1 MKVIWVTNGW
11 IPYIAES
18 VGLQGG
24 NISWISS
31 IIDGVSIV
39 NDIEL
44 IYVFP
49 QRKEKRMLEGDC
61 HGIKS
66 YGFFQPQ
73 SAPWKK
79 DKRVVSQFRE
89 ILYREQPDVVQIW
102 GTEYAHALDCFNAV
116 EELGYKERTIVYL
129 QGFTSI
135 LGEQYYTNL
144 PKSVCYSFSFRD
156 LLRFDNIFFQKQK
169 FLLRGINEKELITKA
184 VHVIGRTDFDR
195 LVSYRLNPSE
205 KYHRCNES
213 VRDAFWGHQWT
224 YEKCEKD
231 TIFLT
236 QGYYPIKGMHMLV
249 KAAGRLKRMY
259 PQRKITIRVAGAKIL
274 YNSQRW
280 RETTYGRYIRK
291 LMKKEDVYNLFVF
304 LGNLNANEMADELTR
319 TNLFLLTSFMEN
331 SPNSLAEAMVVGTPC
346 VVSNVGG
353 VCSMFENGITGL
365 LYNPENVEEMV
376 EKILSILDSP
386 DYGKK
391 LSKGASE
398 IGRQNHYS
406 KNNINALMKI
416 YDEVCRTE

>member
-1 MKVIWVTNGW
+1 MKVIWVANGW
-11 IPYIAES
+11 IPCIAES

-49 QRKEKRMLEGDC
+49 QRKEKRMLKGDC

-73 SAPWKK
+73 SVPWKK
-79 DKRVVSQFRE
+79 DKRVVLQFRE
-89 ILYREQPDVVQIW
+89 IISREQPDIIHIW
-102 GTEYAHALDCFNAV
+102 GTEYAHALDCFDAV
-116 EELGYKERTIVYL
+116 EELGYKKCTIVYL
-129 QGFTSI
+129 QGLTSI

-156 LLRFDNIFFQKQK
+156 ILRLDNIFFQKQK
-169 FLLRGINEKELITKA
+169 FLLRGANERKLITKA
-184 VHVIGRTDFDR
+184 IHVIGRTDFDR
-195 LVSYRLNPSE
+195 IAAYRLNPSV
-205 KYHRCNES
+205 KYHKCNES
-213 VRDAFWGHQWT
+213 VRDAFWGYQWI

-249 KAAGRLKRMY
+249 KAAGQLKRIY
-259 PQRKITIRVAGAKIL
+259 PQRKITIKVAGAKIL
-274 YNSQRW
+274 YSSQRW

-291 LMKKEDVYNLFVF
+291 LMKKEDVYDSFIF
-304 LGNLNANEMADELTR
+304 LGNLDANEMANELIR
-319 TNLFLLTSFMEN
+319 SNLFLLPSFMEN

-346 VVSNVGG
+346 VASNVGG
-353 VCSMFENGITGL
+353 VCSMFEDGISGL
-365 LYNPENVEEMV
+365 MYDPRNLEEMI
-376 EKILSILDSP
+376 EKILSILDVP
-386 DYGKK
+386 DYGKR

-398 IGRQNHYS
+398 IGRQNYLPE
-406 KNNINALMKI
+406 NNIDTLMKI
-416 YDEVCRTE
+416 YNEVCRTE